1 MPEGLIGYGL
11 MILCTVIVPG
21 WFGVGLVRAMGL
33 RATSGVR
40 ITLAYGYLVGHLG
53 LAAVMWLWL
62 LLGKPFPGWLFP
74 VTAAVAGTLL
84 YLRARTSGQPR
95 VAREHSLWW
104 VLVPLVIVLIPVLDA
119 AARWNVNPLLFGDE
133 SLIWASKAKVW
144 FSAQADERGLLL
156 KNFVE
161 HPDYPMWNPLI
172 QNLSFAS
179 AGRVL
184 HWENRLPLQAFS
196 VALLMLMSAAMT
208 RRSHPIIA
216 AVVMFAFAGSTFAMW
231 SQVAGSDVLLACA
244 TLACVEALLRWR
256 ETGEQVWWRLAFC
269 AAAAMLASKNEGT
282 LLVPVVAVAFAAH
295 WWLAGAAPQSLGQV
309 LRRALWLLLPLGTWF
324 AHFVHNSTYELGN
337 TLVKDTSGRGMLTRI
352 TEQFSTYAPQVGQ
365 FFYEYCIDV
374 TRSRWILPATLLAAI
389 AVLCRERLRVRRSP
403 AFVLLAVTWMTVCGY
418 LLVFVGTPSDLTW
431 HLGTAAD
438 RILLHVLPVA
448 CVSLAMMIWPKKLEV

>member
-1 MPEGLIGYGL
+1 MPEGLIGYVL

-21 WFGVGLVRAMGL
+21 WFGLGVVRAMGL
-33 RATSGVR
+33 RATHGVR
-40 ITLAYGYLVGHLG
+40 ASLAYGYLVGHLL
-53 LAAVMWLWL
+53 LAVVMWLWL

-74 VTAAVAGTLL
+74 VVATLAGTLL
-84 YLRARTSGQPR
+84 YVRTRTAEQPGI
-95 VAREHSLWW
+95 VRERTNWL
-104 VLVPLVIVLIPVLDA
+104 VLVPLVLVIIPVLDA

-144 FSAQADERGLLL
+144 FSAAADERGLLL

-161 HPDYPMWNPLI
+161 HPDYPMWNPLM

-184 HWENRLPLQAFS
+184 HWENRLPLQAVS

-208 RRSHPIIA
+208 RRSHAIVA
-216 AVVMFAFAGSTFAMW
+216 AVVLFAFAGSTFATW

-244 TLACVEALLRWR
+244 TLASVDALLRWR
-256 ETGEQVWWRLAFC
+256 ETGEQVWWRLACC
-269 AAAAMLASKNEGT
+269 AGAGMLASKNEGT

-295 WWLAGAAPQSLGQV
+295 WWFAGARSKSLGQFF
-309 LRRALWLLLPLGTWF
+309 RRALWLLLPVATWL
-324 AHFVHNSTYELGN
+324 AHFVHNNTYELGN

-374 TRSRWILPATLLAAI
+374 SRSRWILPATLLAAI
-389 AVLCRERLRVRRSP
+389 AVVLRQRLRCRVEP
-403 AFVLLAVTWMTVCGY
+403 AFALLAVTWLAACGY
-418 LLVFVGTPSDLTW
+418 LMVFIGTPSDLTW
-431 HLGTAAD
+431 HLQTACD
-438 RILLHVLPVA
+438 RILIHVLPVA
-448 CVSLAMMIWPKKLEV
+448 CLSLAMMIWPKQAR